1 MGHVIVAARPK
12 MIDRELYRTIPIH
25 DRRITLC
32 GSTRFRDAFDFWN
45 THLTLAGNVVY
56 SVALDAHGDVR
67 DALPSESEKQLLDS
81 VHLKKIMNSDCI
93 FVLDVG
99 GYIGSS
105 TEREIEFAKANDR
118 HVYYLSDLF
127 P

>member
-1 MGHVIVAARPK
+1 
-12 MIDRELYRTIPIH
+12 MIDRDLYRIIPIH

-56 SVALDAHGDVR
+56 SVAVDAHGSAR
-67 DALPSESEKQLLDS
+67 DALPSDAEKALLDS
-81 VHLKKIMNSDCI
+81 VHLKKILNSDCI
-93 FVLDVG
+93 FVLDVD

-105 TEREIEFAKANDR
+105 TTREIEFAKA
-118 HVYYLSDLF
+118 HGKQIYYLSGLF
-127 P
+127 PERAKQSA